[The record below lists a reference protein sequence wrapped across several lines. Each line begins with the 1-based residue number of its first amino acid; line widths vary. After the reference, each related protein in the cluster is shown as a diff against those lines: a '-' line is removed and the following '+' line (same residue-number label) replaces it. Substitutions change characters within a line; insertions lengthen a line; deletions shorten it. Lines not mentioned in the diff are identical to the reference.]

1 MQQVAIHTPQN
12 VEIGFPTADL
22 GKRIIAK
29 GIDYVLIFILFWLI
43 LRIYEGVVGPLYFFR
58 DGWSNRA
65 IFILLFIPVYTY
77 SFWFEILLR
86 GRTPGKVAMKL
97 QVMRLDGLP
106 YSWENALVRW
116 MFSIIDW
123 FPTMGITGFI
133 AISTTKNS
141 QRLGDLAAGTV
152 LITRKKDIG
161 IDQTILL
168 ELSSDYQPVYN
179 QVVRLSD
186 NDMRIIKD
194 SFETALKN
202 KDYETIRKLRKKVE
216 SVIQASDQNSNDVN
230 FIQTVMRDFNFYT
243 NR

>member
-12 VEIGFPTADL
+12 VEIGFPTAEL
-22 GKRIIAK
+22 GKRIFAK
-29 GIDYVLIFILFWLI
+29 AIDYVIMIVLFWLI
-43 LRIYEGVVGPLYFFR
+43 VRIYESIVGPLYFFR
-58 DGWSNRA
+58 DYWSNRA
-65 IFILLFIPVYTY
+65 IFILLFIPVYSY
-77 SFWFEILLR
+77 SFWFEVLLR
-86 GRTPGKVAMKL
+86 GRTPGKMAMKI

-106 YSWENALVRW
+106 YSWENALIRW
-116 MFSIIDW
+116 MFTIIDW

-152 LITRKKDIG
+152 LINKKKEVG

-168 ELSSDYQPVYN
+168 ELSDDYQPIYS

-194 SFETALKN
+194 SFENAVKN
-202 KDYETIRKLRKKVE
+202 KDIETVRKLRKKVE
-216 SVIQASDQNSNDVN
+216 SVIQISDSNSNDVN
-230 FIQTVMRDFNFYT
+230 FIQTVMRDFNYYT